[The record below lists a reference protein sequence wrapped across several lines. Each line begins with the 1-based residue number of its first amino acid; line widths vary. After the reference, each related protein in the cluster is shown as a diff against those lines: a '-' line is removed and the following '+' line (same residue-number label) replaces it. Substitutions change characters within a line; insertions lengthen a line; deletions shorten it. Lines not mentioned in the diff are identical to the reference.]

1 MKFRNNNILLGK
13 FLLVALIMMVA
24 QGVLLTQKAQA
35 AALTSLKDTMS
46 RLKAS
51 TNANHTIS
59 FVAPSGVANNTT
71 ITIDFNDG
79 TNDPDTTG
87 IVEDDVDIAG
97 STEGELTTGPDCTL
111 TENASVAMNTT
122 TDILTITLC
131 AGDGGD
137 FTGAETITIEIG
149 NNATSSGTGANQI
162 DNPTAANDV
171 IFAVTAGASDTGSLA
186 VSILAEDTVSVSA
199 TVNPGITFTI
209 TDTTVGFGSLTVGG
223 ARWATGTTGTGS
235 QPATSA
241 GAHEMTISTN
251 AVSGYAIT
259 YNGATLTAVTPTISV
274 ATIAGDADGTPGSEQ
289 FAMALDD
296 NGSNVT
302 IVSDYDYALNN
313 YKFVAST
320 TTQIA
325 SETGPTA
332 TETLDV
338 QYIANIAGDT
348 EAGAYTTSILY
359 VATGTF

>member
-171 IFAVTAGASDTGSLA
+171 IFAV
-186 VSILAEDTVSVSA
+186 
-199 TVNPGITFTI
+199 
-209 TDTTVGFGSLTVGG
+209 
-223 ARWATGTTGTGS
+223 
-235 QPATSA
+235 
-241 GAHEMTISTN
+241 
-251 AVSGYAIT
+251 
-259 YNGATLTAVTPTISV
+259 
-274 ATIAGDADGTPGSEQ
+274 
-289 FAMALDD
+289 
-296 NGSNVT
+296 
-302 IVSDYDYALNN
+302 
-313 YKFVAST
+313 
-320 TTQIA
+320 
-325 SETGPTA
+325 
-332 TETLDV
+332 
-338 QYIANIAGDT
+338 
-348 EAGAYTTSILY
+348 
-359 VATGTF
+359 

>member
-71 ITIDFNDG
+71 INIDFNDGTNDPDTTGIVEDDVDIAGSTEGELTTGPDCTLTENASVTINIDFNDG

-171 IFAVTAGASDTGSLA
+171 IFAV
-186 VSILAEDTVSVSA
+186 
-199 TVNPGITFTI
+199 
-209 TDTTVGFGSLTVGG
+209 
-223 ARWATGTTGTGS
+223 
-235 QPATSA
+235 
-241 GAHEMTISTN
+241 
-251 AVSGYAIT
+251 
-259 YNGATLTAVTPTISV
+259 
-274 ATIAGDADGTPGSEQ
+274 
-289 FAMALDD
+289 
-296 NGSNVT
+296 
-302 IVSDYDYALNN
+302 
-313 YKFVAST
+313 
-320 TTQIA
+320 
-325 SETGPTA
+325 
-332 TETLDV
+332 
-338 QYIANIAGDT
+338 
-348 EAGAYTTSILY
+348 
-359 VATGTF
+359 